1 MDMINAVN
9 GGLAVP
15 RETTETGRTELGQED
30 FLRLMVTQFRNQ
42 DPMKPMENGE
52 FLGQLAQFSTV
63 SGIEDMN
70 KSVAQL
76 ADSIHA
82 SQTVQAA
89 SMIGRTVLLE
99 AEVGRLHEGAS
110 LDGAVDI
117 PVSTGDARVRI
128 LDPSGRLIREI
139 PLGARGAG
147 VAEFSWDGIRNDGT
161 PAAPGSYLI
170 QADIDTNGARERTPT
185 LLYARVDSI
194 ALSTDGAG
202 ARVTTEYGEQVRLS
216 QVRAIR

>member
-9 GGLAVP
+9 GSLAVP
-15 RETTETGRTELGQED
+15 RETTETGRSELGQED
-30 FLRLMVTQFRNQ
+30 FLKLMVTQFRNQ

-89 SMIGRTVLLE
+89 NMIGRTVLLE
-99 AEVGRLHEGAS
+99 AEVGRLHEGGS
-110 LDGAVDI
+110 LDGAVDV
-117 PVSTGDARVRI
+117 PVSTGDARVR
-128 LDPSGRLIREI
+128 DPSGRLIREL
-139 PLGARGAG
+139 PLGARASG
-147 VAEFSWDGIRNDGT
+147 VAEFSWDGIMNDGT
-161 PAAPGSYLI
+161 EAPPGSYLV
-170 QADIDTNGARERTPT
+170 QADIDSNGARERTPT
-185 LLYARVDSI
+185 LLYARVDSV
-194 ALSTDGAG
+194 ALSTDGEG

>member
-1 MDMINAVN
+1 MGLPAPNLVLSGPA
-9 GGLAVP
+9 GGAAGAAAFADLVG
-15 RETTETGRTELGQED
+15 REEVLEWVR
-30 FLRLMVTQFRNQ
+30 TQFKTVYLGEMMAAD
-42 DPMKPMENGE
+42 DPAAPKLIAFESVYSMDGDFGPIEAICD
-52 FLGQLAQFSTV
+52 LAQEFGALTYIDEV
-63 SGIEDMN
+63 
-70 KSVAQL
+70 
-76 ADSIHA
+76 HA
-82 SQTVQAA
+82 
-89 SMIGRTVLLE
+89 
-99 AEVGRLHEGAS
+99 VGMYG
-110 LDGAVDI
+110 
-117 PVSTGDARVRI
+117 P
-128 LDPSGRLIREI
+128 
-139 PLGARGAG
+139 RGAG